1 MATIDDLPI
10 RNFQQMSD
18 EELQQLILE
27 ARSRR
32 RTPAP
37 EIKEQSIKKA
47 VAKKKTGKA
56 VALTDVSKMLNGL
69 SPEQLEELKKQ
80 MGL

>member
-27 ARSRR
+27 TRARR

>member
-27 ARSRR
+27 TRSRR
-32 RTPAP
+32 RAPAP

-47 VAKKKTGKA
+47 MAKKKTGKA

-69 SPEQLEELKKQ
+69 SHEQLEELKKQ